1 MAGRS
6 DVKAFNFN
14 QGDSAAVLGP
24 SRSRIRQVVIF
35 GNAAGVL
42 TIKDGNGGDTILLQ
56 SFPTGLHTLN
66 IPDQGMLAE
75 NGAYIHGFTGSG
87 NKLTVFLIV
96 MATAKKRGTMKGHT
110 ISGGHK
116 RPTKSGAGMTA
127 KGVAKYRKG

>member
-6 DVKAFNFN
+6 DVKAFNFD

-35 GNAAGVL
+35 GNAAGAL
-42 TIKDGNGGDTILLQ
+42 TIKDGSGGSDILVQ

-75 NGAYIHGFTGSG
+75 NGAYIHAFTGSG
-87 NKLTVFLIV
+87 NKLTVFL
-96 MATAKKRGTMKGHT
+96 
-110 ISGGHK
+110 S
-116 RPTKSGAGMTA
+116 
-127 KGVAKYRKG
+127 